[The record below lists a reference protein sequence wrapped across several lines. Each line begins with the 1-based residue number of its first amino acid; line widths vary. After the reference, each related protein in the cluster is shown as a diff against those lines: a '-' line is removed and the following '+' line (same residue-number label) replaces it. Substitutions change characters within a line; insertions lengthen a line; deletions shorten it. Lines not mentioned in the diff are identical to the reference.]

1 MIRGKKVAHILSL
14 FMVIGMIVSTTGMVS
29 AKHDTIVIAKRGTPT
44 VDGIPGDPEWGPA
57 ANVALSLPVE
67 GGGGPDE
74 TTVRAAYDDENIYI
88 SVRWEDPTKTQNIH
102 KGMWTY
108 HAETAS
114 WSSGQNEDR
123 VYLLWNINA
132 PDFGAGCAVYCH
144 VGFTSW
150 EVAET
155 KMGTNNP
162 GDTIDV
168 WHWKATR
175 TNPLG
180 STDDKYWVDLTNA
193 KVIIYEGEEVKRARL
208 ADSGSGFG
216 SSNKDG
222 KLPKYM
228 YLSDPGA
235 NVVFLFEHEAVLFD
249 PEAAW
254 MDGDTVPGYVLKE
267 GTGSEAD
274 VETSGGYYDGVWVVE
289 FKRKLDTGNPD
300 DAVFDVTQETPF
312 SLGISDN
319 SGHSKNGASLLTL
332 RFE

>member
-1 MIRGKKVAHILSL
+1 
-14 FMVIGMIVSTTGMVS
+14 
-29 AKHDTIVIAKRGTPT
+29 
-44 VDGIPGDPEWGPA
+44 
-57 ANVALSLPVE
+57 
-67 GGGGPDE
+67 
-74 TTVRAAYDDENIYI
+74 IYI
-88 SVRWEDPTKTQNIH
+88 LVMWKDPTKTQNIH

-108 HAETAS
+108 DTKTGS
-114 WSSGQNEDR
+114 WNAAQNEDR

-132 PDFGAGCAVYCH
+132 PDFGAGCAIYCH

-150 EVAET
+150 EEAET

-162 GDTIDV
+162 GDTVDV

-180 STDDKYWVDLTNA
+180 FTDDKHWVDLTNA
-193 KVIIYEGEEVKRARL
+193 KIITYEGEEVKRTRL
-208 ADSGSGFG
+208 GDSGSGFA

-228 YLSDPGA
+228 HVSDPGA
-235 NVVFLFEHEAVLFD
+235 NAVFLFEHEAIAFE

-254 MDGDTVPGYVLKE
+254 MDGDTIPGYVLKK

-274 VETSGGYYDGVWVVE
+274 VETSGGYHDGIWVVE
-289 FKRKLDTGNPD
+289 FKRKLNTGNPD
-300 DAVFDVTQETPF
+300 DAVFDVEQERPF

-319 SGHSKNGASLLTL
+319 AGKSKNGASLLTL